1 MLVPFLLFGGCGQVA
16 SEPNEDETGTGGEG
30 GTKGE
35 PQACAG
41 LSETACVTANRD
53 SLDELDDCKWVEPIR
68 LGHIEEGAACSER
81 DEGACTPINGTNCGD
96 QDARTY
102 WTDESG
108 TVWSTHNGC
117 GLPEFERYSGSS
129 RDLFPCD
136 DSGGDGDVSQRCNA
150 TSQDECHRAN
160 DGLEIWA
167 CNWVTLVRIGH
178 SEEGRVC
185 SELPAAS
192 CVYDPDCGDQ
202 DAETLWTDEGGTI
215 WRTNDS
221 CGLPGFERYTWR
233 DDVERFPCVGA
244 ESIDCATFS
253 GRECETGNG
262 DTEDELDDCRWV
274 THQRVGHIEDGGT
287 CSAAATGTCT
297 ELHGK
302 NCGDQDA
309 ETHWVDDSGTVWRT
323 YDGCGLPEFER
334 YEGSS
339 EDIFSCGGAGG
350 AG

>member
-1 MLVPFLLFGGCGQVA
+1 MHVCLRVGVMLVPFLLFGGCGQVA

-30 GTKGE
+30 GTKGV
-35 PQACAG
+35 G
-41 LSETACVTANRD
+41 
-53 SLDELDDCKWVEPIR
+53 
-68 LGHIEEGAACSER
+68 GEGA
-81 DEGACTPINGTNCGD
+81 GD
-96 QDARTY
+96 
-102 WTDESG
+102 SG
-108 TVWSTHNGC
+108 
-117 GLPEFERYSGSS
+117 
-129 RDLFPCD
+129 
-136 DSGGDGDVSQRCNA
+136 SGGDGDVSQRCNA

-160 DGLEIWA
+160 DGLDLWV

-350 AG
+350 AGGTD

>member
-1 MLVPFLLFGGCGQVA
+1 MRRATRLTMHVCLRVGVMLVPFLLFGGCGQVA

-150 TSQDECHRAN
+150 
-160 DGLEIWA
+160 
-167 CNWVTLVRIGH
+167 
-178 SEEGRVC
+178 
-185 SELPAAS
+185 
-192 CVYDPDCGDQ
+192 
-202 DAETLWTDEGGTI
+202 
-215 WRTNDS
+215 
-221 CGLPGFERYTWR
+221 
-233 DDVERFPCVGA
+233 
-244 ESIDCATFS
+244 
-253 GRECETGNG
+253 
-262 DTEDELDDCRWV
+262 
-274 THQRVGHIEDGGT
+274 
-287 CSAAATGTCT
+287 
-297 ELHGK
+297 
-302 NCGDQDA
+302 
-309 ETHWVDDSGTVWRT
+309 
-323 YDGCGLPEFER
+323 
-334 YEGSS
+334 
-339 EDIFSCGGAGG
+339 
-350 AG
+350 